1 MRSIESTGSVEQ
13 FAKEI
18 AGRIIGYLPDAYQDV
33 ETEIAART
41 RFASAVDL
49 CETRDDA
56 HSHHVELRAGS
67 RVLDRWPGTGT

>member
-1 MRSIESTGSVEQ
+1 MEVSDLRHPTFRVLTFRDGRQV
-13 FAKEI
+13 I
-18 AGRIIGYLPDAYQDV
+18 AEDV